1 MPVKYVI
8 LHGERMAGT
17 PHPDLG
23 GKTPLQAAA
32 TARMDELARKG
43 ELGLMTIL
51 PEGLAPSGTVRQ
63 LALFGYDLRKY
74 PGGPAPY
81 EAASQ
86 GVALGEQDVA
96 FRCSM
101 VTLRSGPAKGKAG
114 ATDEVKK
121 LGPQILLDDAAAGG
135 IGIEE
140 ARELLESVN
149 EQLGSET
156 IQFYPGSDHRHLLVW
171 VGGKARATTHDPR
184 AAVGQPIGAFLP
196 AGDGA
201 DILKQVME
209 ASLLILR
216 DHPVN
221 DQRREA
227 GQKPANCLWLWGQ
240 GKAARLPKLTDKYQ
254 RTGSVVS
261 ARELLRG
268 IGICAGF
275 EAVNPVPLP
284 SGQGREGGPDFD
296 GLASAALRELEQK
309 DFVYVHVKVPGEVA
323 RGADAKAKV
332 SLLEAF
338 DRKTVG
344 PILDG
349 LAKLGPHRVALIC
362 DHVVA
367 ERSQPSL
374 LPAPYVLFDGAGAK
388 DRPTGRFNEVDAE
401 AIGGG
406 TKPAS
411 RLMSWLF
418 NKG

>member
-1 MPVKYVI
+1 MKYLI

-23 GKTPLQAAA
+23 GKTPLQAAN
-32 TARMDELARKG
+32 TPRMDELARKG
-43 ELGLMTIL
+43 ELGLISIL
-51 PEGLAPSGTVRQ
+51 PEGLAPGGTVRQ
-63 LALFGYDLRKY
+63 LAIFGYDLRKC

-86 GVALGEQDVA
+86 GVALGDLDVA

-101 VTLRSGPAKGKAG
+101 VTLRAGASKGKGAG
-114 ATDEVKK
+114 DEIKK
-121 LGPQILLDDAAAGG
+121 LAPQVVLDDAAAGG

-140 ARELLESVN
+140 ARELLESIN

-240 GKAARLPKLTDKYQ
+240 GRAARLPKLTDKYQ
-254 RTGSVVS
+254 KTGSVVS

-275 EAVNPVPLP
+275 EAVNPLL
-284 SGQGREGGPDFD
+284 SGQGGERGPDFE
-296 GLASAALRELEQK
+296 GLASAAQRELAKK
-309 DFVYVHVKVPGEVA
+309 DFVYVHVKLPGEVA
-323 RGADAKAKV
+323 HSADAKAKV
-332 SLLEAF
+332 SLVEAF
-338 DRKTVG
+338 DKKTVG

-362 DHVVA
+362 DHGVA
-367 ERSQPSL
+367 ERGQASL
-374 LPAPYVLFDGAGAK
+374 LPAPYVLYDGTGAK
-388 DRPTGRFNEVDAE
+388 GLATGGFSEADAE
-401 AIGGG
+401 AASGGV
-406 TKPAS
+406 KPAS

-418 NKG
+418 TKG

>member
-17 PHPDLG
+17 SHPDLG

-32 TARMDELARKG
+32 TPRMDELARKG
-43 ELGLMTIL
+43 ELGLIAML

-63 LALFGYDLRKY
+63 LAIFGYDLRKY

-101 VTLRSGPAKGKAG
+101 VTLRPGTPKGKA
-114 ATDEVKK
+114 ATDEIKK
-121 LGPQILLDDAAAGG
+121 LGPQVVLDDAAAGG

-171 VGGKARATTHDPR
+171 VGGKARAITHDPR

-209 ASLLILR
+209 ASLLILQ

-240 GKAARLPKLTDKYQ
+240 GKATLLPKLTDKYQ
-254 RTGSVVS
+254 KTGSVVS

-275 EAVNPVPLP
+275 EVVNPADLP
-284 SGQGREGGPDFD
+284 GGEGPDFE
-296 GLASAALRELEQK
+296 GLAKAALGELGQK

-332 SLLEAF
+332 NLLEAF

-367 ERSQPSL
+367 ERGQASL
-374 LPAPYVLFDGAGAK
+374 PLAPYVLFDG
-388 DRPTGRFNEVDAE
+388 TGSKGRATGGFNEVEAE
-401 AIGGG
+401 AAGGG

>member
-1 MPVKYVI
+1 VKYVI

-17 PHPDLG
+17 AQSDLA

-32 TARMDELARKG
+32 TPRMDGLARKG
-43 ELGLMTIL
+43 ELGLAAIL
-51 PEGLAPSGTVRQ
+51 PEGLSPGGTVRQ

-74 PGGPAPY
+74 QGGPAPY

-101 VTLRSGPAKGKAG
+101 ITLRAGVSKGKA
-114 ATDEVKK
+114 AAPDEVKK
-121 LGPQILLDDAAAGG
+121 LSPQVVLDDAAAGG

-140 ARELLESVN
+140 ARELLDAVN

-156 IQFYPGSDHRHLLVW
+156 LQFYPGSDHRHLLVW

-184 AAVGQPIGAFLP
+184 AVVGKPIGAFLP

-201 DILKQVME
+201 DLLKQVME

-240 GKAARLPKLTDKYQ
+240 GRAARLPKLTDRYQ
-254 RTGSVVS
+254 MTGAVVS
-261 ARELLRG
+261 SRELLRG
-268 IGICAGF
+268 IGICAGLD
-275 EAVNPVPLP
+275 AINPAD
-284 SGQGREGGPDFD
+284 QGGEGGPDFVR
-296 GLASAALRELEQK
+296 LAAAALQELGQK
-309 DFVYVHVKVPGEVA
+309 DLVYVHVKMPGDMA

-332 SLLEAF
+332 KMLEDF

-344 PILDG
+344 PILEG
-349 LAKLGPHRVALIC
+349 LVKLGPHRVALIC
-362 DHVVA
+362 DYAVVEQGQA
-367 ERSQPSL
+367 GL
-374 LPAPYVLFDGAGAK
+374 LPAPYVLFDSGGSKEQATRG
-388 DRPTGRFNEVDAE
+388 FNEADAGS
-401 AIGGG
+401 AATGV
-406 TKPAS
+406 KDAA
-411 RLMSWLF
+411 RLMSRLLT
-418 NKG
+418 KG